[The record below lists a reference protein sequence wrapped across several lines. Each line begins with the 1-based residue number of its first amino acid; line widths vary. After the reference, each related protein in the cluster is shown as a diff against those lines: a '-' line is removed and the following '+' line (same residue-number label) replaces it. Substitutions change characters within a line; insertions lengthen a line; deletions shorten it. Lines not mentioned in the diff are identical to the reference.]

1 VTGADAEDGMITIQY
16 VAATALSLLVFVA
29 LANFVV
35 DVYARGVVRS
45 AIDEGARAGAAVD
58 TSPADCERR
67 ARDVLAN
74 LLAGAAGRSV
84 EVSCREV
91 DRTMHARAR
100 VVLPGWIPGVP
111 AWTFTIEG
119 SVVKEQVP

>member
-1 VTGADAEDGMITIQY
+1 VSVLGLEAGMTTIQY
-16 VAATALSLLVFVA
+16 VAAIALSLLAFVT

-45 AIDEGARAGAAVD
+45 AIDEGARAGAAID
-58 TSPADCERR
+58 SSPADCERR
-67 ARDVLAN
+67 VRDVLAT
-74 LLAGAAGRSV
+74 LLSGAAGRAV
-84 EVSCREV
+84 EVSCRES
-91 DRTMHARAR
+91 DRSMHARAR

-111 AWTFTIEG
+111 AWTFTVDG